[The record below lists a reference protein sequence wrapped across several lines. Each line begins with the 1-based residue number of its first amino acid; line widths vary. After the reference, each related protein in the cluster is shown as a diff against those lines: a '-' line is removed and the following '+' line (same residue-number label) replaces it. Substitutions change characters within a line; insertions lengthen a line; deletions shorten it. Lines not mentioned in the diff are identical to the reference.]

1 MRRNHRQHLGKS
13 NYSNYRTH
21 ATVYRNVT
29 ILLFIFSGCRSKNR
43 SLTTRRSER
52 HATDLLFQT
61 EITRRSGSYPDF
73 TYTNVITSEEGRL
86 SKDKLTTLVS
96 NAQHQHACICGPAQ
110 FMQDMTNYLVAMGVA
125 PGNIYTEHFDF

>member
-1 MRRNHRQHLGKS
+1 MAILRGLGAFVLQDQTKI
-13 NYSNYRTH
+13 TMIH
-21 ATVYRNVT
+21 V
-29 ILLFIFSGCRSKNR
+29 
-43 SLTTRRSER
+43 ER